1 MAAAHTR
8 SVPHRWQPGLVA
20 LGLAAGLLPACEP
33 PPENSPRFWQETVV
47 EAPADAGAPPLT
59 GGDTGGS
66 GPILAGS
73 GGGGGFP
80 GDQGGAGGAVGGGAG
95 GSAGSGGSGG
105 AGDAGSADVPPPDA
119 GATLPGGGAT
129 KCTMMVTLTTVTTNL
144 DYAPRNIGAVWIADA
159 GGKYLKSLE
168 VWANRRMSHLDH
180 WVTVTGAA
188 GRDRDT
194 VDAITSATLS
204 RHTSHSSSWD
214 CTSAAGV
221 TMAQGTYQL
230 CMEMNESND
239 APVAYQC
246 VKFDHAGK
254 AWKLMPPDTQYFKG
268 RSLVYGPR

>member
-8 SVPHRWQPGLVA
+8 SVAHRWQPGLVA

-80 GDQGGAGGAVGGGAG
+80 GDQGGAGGTVGGGAG
-95 GSAGSGGSGG
+95 GSAGSGSGG
-105 AGDAGSADVPPPDA
+105 AGDAGSPEVPPLDT
-119 GATLPGGGAT
+119 GATSPGGGAT

-268 RSLVYGPR
+268 RSLVYAPR